1 MGKKSR
7 TKGSA
12 YEREIANKM
21 KAIWPDAR
29 RGGHDQSGPM
39 GRPDVDG
46 TPYWI
51 EAKRYARVLRSTI
64 LNAFAQADA
73 AADRASD
80 DRPTLVVT
88 RSDREQS
95 QVHFSVVKVRPD
107 TGGTISV
114 IVSVPLSEWLAA
126 CEAKQ

>member
-1 MGKKSR
+1 MGAKSR
-7 TKGSA
+7 TKGAS
-12 YEREIANKM
+12 YEREVANKM

-29 RGGHDQSGPM
+29 RGGHDQAGPM

-64 LNAFAQADA
+64 LAAHAQADA
-73 AADRASD
+73 AANRASD

-95 QVHFSVVKVRPD
+95 QAHFRVAKVRPD
-107 TGGTISV
+107 TGNPISV
-114 IVSVPLSEWLAA
+114 IVSMPLSEWLAA